1 MAVKKAS
8 KIFVLDTSVILFDH
22 SAIFAFDE
30 HDVAIPIPVLE
41 ELDHL
46 KKGNE
51 NKNFEARQFIRTL
64 DKIAENK
71 DLSKWIKLTNK
82 KKGKISVV
90 FNSNGIKTSAVK
102 IFNEDTKD
110 NRILDTALYLK
121 MKHPNTPVVFVT
133 KDINLR
139 LKAKSLQL
147 TAENFEFGN
156 IKNVDQLPTG
166 VFTYEEFENEEIA
179 ALHKSG
185 KIDLTDKNYAFL
197 DPENNYYILKS
208 PEGNSALAYYNTI
221 ENALENIQK
230 TTSFGIT
237 SRNAEQTF
245 AMHALMNE
253 GKRLVCLQGVAGT
266 GKTLLALSSAME
278 IRSKYKQIFLA
289 RPVVALGNKDLG
301 YLPGDINSK
310 LDPFMQP
317 LWDNLK
323 FIQNQFSDRS
333 KEFKLINQM
342 VEMEKLTISALSYIR
357 GRSLSSIIFIVDEA
371 QNLTPHEIKTII
383 TRAGEGAKFIFTGD
397 VKQIDTPYLDEK
409 SNGLAYVIDKFRG
422 QDIFSHIQ
430 LIKGERSKLANI
442 ANELL

>member
-1 MAVKKAS
+1 MGKKQET

-22 SAIFAFDE
+22 NSIFAFDE
-30 HDVAIPIPVLE
+30 HDVVIPIAVLE
-41 ELDHL
+41 ELDNL
-46 KKGNE
+46 KKGSE
-51 NKNFEARQFIRTL
+51 NRNFEAREFIRTL

-82 KKGKISVV
+82 KEGKISVV
-90 FNSNGIKTSAVK
+90 FNNNGLETSAIKV
-102 IFNEDTKD
+102 FGEDTKD
-110 NRILDTALYLK
+110 NRILDTALFLK
-121 MKHPNTPVVFVT
+121 EKNPARQIVFVT

-139 LKAKSLQL
+139 LKAKSLKI

-156 IKNVDQLPTG
+156 IKNVESLPTG
-166 VFTYEEFENEEIA
+166 VITYSQMEHEEIEK
-179 ALHKSG
+179 LHNHG
-185 KIDLTDKNYAFL
+185 KLVVKGSKYSFL
-197 DPENNYYILKS
+197 NRENNYYILKS
-208 PEGNSALAYYNTI
+208 LEGGSALAYYNTL
-221 ENALENIQK
+221 ENRLENIQK
-230 TTSFGIT
+230 TTSFGIS

-253 GKRLVCLQGVAGT
+253 NKRLVCLQGVAGT

-289 RPVVALGNKDLG
+289 RPIVSLGNKDLG
-301 YLPGDINSK
+301 YLPGDISSK
-310 LDPFMQP
+310 LDPYMQP

-342 VEMEKLTISALSYIR
+342 IELEKLTISALSYIR
-357 GRSLSSIIFIVDEA
+357 GRSLSNIIFIVDEA

-397 VKQIDTPYLDEK
+397 VKQIDTPLPT
-409 SNGLAYVIDKFRG
+409 
-422 QDIFSHIQ
+422 
-430 LIKGERSKLANI
+430 
-442 ANELL
+442 

>member
-1 MAVKKAS
+1 MALKKKS

-22 SAIFAFDE
+22 NAIFAFDE
-30 HDVAIPIPVLE
+30 HDVAIPISVLE
-41 ELDHL
+41 ELDNL
-46 KKGNE
+46 KKGSE
-51 NKNFEARQFIRTL
+51 NKNYEARQFIRTL

-71 DLSKWIKLTNK
+71 DLSKWILLTNK

-90 FNSNGIKTSAVK
+90 FNSNGLKKSAVK

-110 NRILDTALYLK
+110 NRILDTALYLNEQN
-121 MKHPNTPVVFVT
+121 PNQQVVFVT

-147 TAENFEFGN
+147 IAENFEFGN

-166 VFTYEEFENEEIA
+166 VITYSDMENDCIA
-179 ALHKSG
+179 ELHKDG
-185 KIDLTDKNYAFL
+185 VLKVDKKKHKFIN
-197 DPENNYYILKS
+197 PENNYYILKS
-208 PEGNSALAYYNTI
+208 AKGNSALAYYNAFNNT
-221 ENALENIQK
+221 LENIQK
-230 TTSFGIT
+230 TTSFGVS

-253 GKRLVCLQGVAGT
+253 DKKLVCLQGVAGT
-266 GKTLLALSSAME
+266 GKTLLALSCAME
-278 IRSKYKQIFLA
+278 MRKEYKQIFLA
-289 RPVVALGNKDLG
+289 RPIVALGNKDLG
-301 YLPGDINSK
+301 FLPGDISSK
-310 LDPFMQP
+310 LDPYMQP

-333 KEFKLINQM
+333 KEYKLINQM
-342 VEMEKLTISALSYIR
+342 IELEKLTISALSYIR
-357 GRSLSSIIFIVDEA
+357 GRSLSNIIFIVDEA

-383 TRAGEGAKFIFTGD
+383 TRAGEGAKFVFTGD

-422 QDIFSHIQ
+422 EKIFSHIQ
-430 LIKGERSKLANI
+430 LVKGERSTLANI
-442 ANELL
+442 ANRLL

>member
-1 MAVKKAS
+1 MTTQKQR

-22 SAIFAFDE
+22 NSIFAFDE
-30 HDVAIPIPVLE
+30 HDVVIPISVLE
-41 ELDHL
+41 ELDNL
-46 KKGNE
+46 KKGTE
-51 NKNFEARQFIRTL
+51 NKNYEARQFIRDL

-71 DLSKWIKLTNK
+71 DLSKWINLTNK
-82 KKGKISVV
+82 KSGKICVI
-90 FNSNGIKTSAVK
+90 FNNNGLEKSAVT

-110 NRILDTALYLK
+110 NRILDTALYVK
-121 MKHPNTPVVFVT
+121 KKNPKRQVVFVT

-147 TAENFEFGN
+147 QAENFEFGN
-156 IKNVDQLPTG
+156 IKNVEKLPTG
-166 VFTYEEFENEEIA
+166 IITFEKMDEIDLATLHQNDFLEVNEKKHKF
-179 ALHKSG
+179 LHK
-185 KIDLTDKNYAFL
+185 
-197 DPENNYYILKS
+197 ENNYYILKS
-208 PEGNSALAYYNTI
+208 QSGGSALAYYNTQTNRI
-221 ENALENIQK
+221 ENIKK
-230 TTSFGIT
+230 TESFGIS

-253 GKRLVCLQGVAGT
+253 DKRLVCLQGVAGT
-266 GKTLLALSSAME
+266 GKTLLALSCAME
-278 IRSKYKQIFLA
+278 VRSKYKQIFLA
-289 RPVVALGNKDLG
+289 RPIVALGNKDLG
-301 YLPGDINSK
+301 YLPGDISSK
-310 LDPFMQP
+310 LDPYMQP

-333 KEFKLINQM
+333 KENKLINQM
-342 VEMEKLTISALSYIR
+342 IELEKLTISALSYIR
-357 GRSLSSIIFIVDEA
+357 GRSLSNIIFIVDEA

-422 QDIFSHIQ
+422 QNIFSHLQ
-430 LIKGERSKLANI
+430 LVKGERSKLANI